1 MPDLGIVFFYLQ
13 IIFLKTFK
21 EGGRFLPINKR
32 LKTLAFVLVLAIFVT
47 VVGMDFVSV
56 FGNRTLVYGATGQD
70 VEMLQSKLKALGFH
84 SGEVDGVFGWETL
97 RAVKWFQENFGLKNT
112 GVVGVST
119 WAALNTAKPGQMTAQ
134 KSGKTTT
141 SSNDVTILAKMI
153 TGEARGEPY
162 IGQVA
167 VGAVVMN
174 RVKSNK
180 FPNTVYG
187 VCFQPGA
194 FDAIRDGQYFRPPTE
209 SALKAAR
216 AAISGYDPTHGAL
229 YYWNPATA
237 TSRWIW
243 TRKIMLRIGRHVFG
257 L

>member
-1 MPDLGIVFFYLQ
+1 MFD
-13 IIFLKTFK
+13 K
-21 EGGRFLPINKR
+21 KR
-32 LKTLAFVLVLAIFVT
+32 IKVLAFILVLAMLFVLV
-47 VVGMDFVSV
+47 GMDLNQAKV
-56 FGNRTLVYGATGQD
+56 GQI
-70 VEMLQSKLKALGFH
+70 V
-84 SGEVDGVFGWETL
+84 
-97 RAVKWFQENFGLKNT
+97 
-112 GVVGVST
+112 
-119 WAALNTAKPGQMTAQ
+119 AQ
-134 KSGKTTT
+134 KGTTTT

-167 VGAVVMN
+167 VGAVIVN
-174 RVKSNK
+174 RVKHNK
-180 FPNTVYG
+180 FPNSIYG

-194 FDAIRDGQYFRPPTE
+194 FDAIRDGQYFSPPTS

-216 AAISGYDPTHGAL
+216 AAINGYDPTYGAL

-243 TRKIMLRIGRHVFG
+243 SRKVMLRIGRHFFG